1 MGVKELW
8 SIISPISEKKSLWEL
23 ENKVI
28 AIDLSAWICDSQ
40 SLHTPQINMYL
51 RNLFF
56 RSSYL
61 LLLGVKPVFVLEGVA
76 PTIKSNTIQ
85 QRLKNKNQK
94 INIVPEK
101 KVSRSRLSSLQKQ
114 CVDLLSSLGLQCIQ
128 GPGEAEAYC
137 AHLNRL
143 GIVDG
148 IITQDSD
155 VFLYGAREVFRN
167 FQMSPHYSCDS
178 YSMEVIETK
187 LGLTRTKLVGY
198 SLLVGSDYNNG
209 IQNLGKQAAIKF
221 LLTVPD
227 DKIIQRF
234 VEWRNDSFFKY
245 FEENKFIG
253 SDFTLEMKIREKCI
267 QDGSFPDLEVV
278 TEYMKEP
285 PDIEFIYKW
294 SKPDIGKFVGI
305 AVKKLNWEED
315 YAIQKFVPLLA
326 RWHLLNP
333 SIESDLK
340 ITSIIGVPVGK
351 NSFCYRVRWNMY
363 DLVTIEPKTLVSK
376 AYQELIEEFEASKKS
391 KKTKKK
397 NVNKN
402 KDEKLLALEVLEPA
416 AKHNVINDDVDEFDL
431 SLVAETIKD
440 DKKRRRKH
448 LDPKRYTESQE
459 FQAGPSTS
467 SSANNG
473 NEDDEFNLSL
483 IIQNIVARPQSNPA
497 LLHLS

>member
-40 SLHTPQINMYL
+40 SLHTPQNNMYL

-56 RSSYL
+56 RTSYL

-76 PTIKSNTIQ
+76 PILKSNTIQ
-85 QRLKNKNQK
+85 QRLKNRNQK
-94 INIVPEK
+94 IDIVPEK

-114 CVDLLSSLGLQCIQ
+114 CVDLLSSLGILCIQ

-148 IITQDSD
+148 VITQDSD

-178 YSMEVIETK
+178 YSMGIIETK

-198 SLLVGSDYNNG
+198 SLLVGSDYNCG

-245 FEENKFIG
+245 IEENKFLN

-267 QDGSFPDLEVV
+267 QDEHFPDLEVV

-285 PDIEFIYKW
+285 ADIEFSYKW

-333 SIESDLK
+333 LVESDLK
-340 ITSIIGVPVGK
+340 ITSIIGVPIGK
-351 NSFCYRVRWNMY
+351 NSYCYRVSWNKY
-363 DLVTIEPKTLVSK
+363 DLVTIEPKTLVSI
-376 AYQELIEEFEASKKS
+376 AYQDLVEEFEALKRS

-397 NVNKN
+397 NVKKN
-402 KDEKLLALEVLEPA
+402 NDEKLLKLDLLEEPS
-416 AKHNVINDDVDEFDL
+416 AKQNSDDVDEFDL
-431 SLVAETIKD
+431 SLVVETVKEN
-440 DKKRRRKH
+440 KKRRRKNVK
-448 LDPKRYTESQE
+448 PKKDTESVE
-459 FQAGPSTS
+459 ESQAGPSVNSTT
-467 SSANNG
+467 NG

-483 IIQNIVARPQSNPA
+483 IIRNIVSRPQSNPA
-497 LLHLS
+497 LSHLS